1 MSNGAATNGL
11 PLAAQNAVKFSIAII
26 GAGVGGL
33 SNAIA
38 LKQAGH
44 DVVVY
49 EQASQL
55 SEVRWLGFAPKLPL
69 QQALPVRTLSP
80 S

>member
-1 MSNGAATNGL
+1 VNARTPNGSLDKPTVSL
-11 PLAAQNAVKFSIAII
+11 EIAII

-44 DVVVY
+44 DVVVF
-49 EQASQL
+49 EQASAL
-55 SEVRWLGFAPKLPL
+55 SEVLYFF
-69 QQALPVRTLSP
+69 V
-80 S
+80 